1 MTVGQAS
8 RPLKCDPCLSD
19 VFAIARGCYQQDS
32 CHASSLLIGDDPHRS
47 GWKFRSHYDDWVEDL
62 LVVVVTYNS
71 SHVIDGLLDSLPAAM
86 SGARAVVVVVDNGST
101 DGTVDRV
108 RARSDCRLLEQPNRG
123 YSAGINAGIEFAGG
137 VDPILIL
144 NPDTRLRP
152 GALRPMLAAL
162 REPCT
167 GVVAPLVLNDDGT
180 VFHSL
185 RREPTLLRAS
195 GLGFTGRTM
204 FSEYVSDEA
213 AYQQDGVYDWALGA
227 ALLLSRDCYVQLG
240 GWVEDYFLYSEETDY
255 CLRARD
261 MGWVLRFVPQAVVVH
276 IGGQSGRSDR
286 THVMQILNRVR
297 LYRRRRGVA
306 LGWCYF
312 ALTVLSESTWALR
325 GHRESRA
332 ALKALF
338 RRSCRPPELGLSAT
352 SRMLPD

>member
-1 MTVGQAS
+1 M
-8 RPLKCDPCLSD
+8 
-19 VFAIARGCYQQDS
+19 I
-32 CHASSLLIGDDPHRS
+32 
-47 GWKFRSHYDDWVEDL
+47 
-62 LVVVVTYNS
+62 VVVVTYNS

-86 SGARAVVVVVDNGST
+86 GDVRANVVVVDNGST
-101 DGTVDRV
+101 DGTADVI
-108 RARSDCRLLEQPNRG
+108 RARSDCRLLEQANRG

-137 VDPILIL
+137 AEPILVL

-152 GALRPMLAAL
+152 ASVGPLLATL
-162 REPCT
+162 HEPHT
-167 GVVAPLVLNDDGT
+167 GVVAPLVLNEDGS

-195 GLGFTGRTM
+195 GLGFTGLGM
-204 FSEYVSDEA
+204 FSEYVSDNA
-213 AYQQDGVYDWALGA
+213 AYDRNGIYDWALGA
-227 ALLLSRDCYVQLG
+227 ALLLSRDCYNELG

-261 MGWVLRFVPQAVVVH
+261 RGWLLRFVPHSVVVH

-286 THVMQILNRVR
+286 THVMQIVNRVR
-297 LYRRRRGVA
+297 LYRRRQGVVW
-306 LGWCYF
+306 GWCYF

-332 ALKALF
+332 ALQALF

-352 SRMLPD
+352 SRVLPG